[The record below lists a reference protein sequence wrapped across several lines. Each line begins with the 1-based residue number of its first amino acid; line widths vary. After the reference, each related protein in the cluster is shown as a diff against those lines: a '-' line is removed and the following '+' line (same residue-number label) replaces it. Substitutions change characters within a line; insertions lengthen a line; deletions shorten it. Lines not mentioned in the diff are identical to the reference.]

1 MEIKAKISLVTFLT
15 LLNCL
20 TILGQAREIPAKSKA
35 YLPGEKL
42 TYSLKFSGIQAG
54 QAEIDLQQANY
65 QNKPVYHARATAQ
78 TVGLA
83 EKLYSVKDIFES
95 YFDMNSSLPHK
106 AIRNVKEGN
115 YTSYCELYFNHR
127 DTSVFSS
134 KTDSLYRTLPGI
146 LDILSSLYYLR
157 GLDPSY
163 FKTGDV
169 IQIVTF
175 WDDEIYPF
183 FLRYKG
189 KEIIKTK
196 YGKIRCHRFDPI
208 LEPGRVFKSEDDM
221 SAWFTDDPNFV
232 PVRVRFELIVGSL
245 RCDLDQYSNL
255 SYPLE
260 VISK

>member
-1 MEIKAKISLVTFLT
+1 MNNKIKICLFTFVI
-15 LLNCL
+15 LLHCL
-20 TILGQAREIPAKSKA
+20 TILGQAMVISAKSKA

-42 TYSLKFSGIQAG
+42 IYSLKFGMIQAG
-54 QAEIDLQQANY
+54 KAEIVLRQVSY
-65 QNKPVYHARATAQ
+65 QNEPVYYAKVTAQ

-95 YFDMNSSLPHK
+95 YFDMNTSLPHK

-134 KTDSLYRTLPGI
+134 KTDSLYKTLPGI

-157 GLDPSY
+157 GLDPNY
-163 FKTGDV
+163 FKPGDIIHV
-169 IQIVTF
+169 VTF

-183 FLRYKG
+183 HLRYKG

-208 LEPGRVFKSEDDM
+208 VEPGRVFKSEDDM
-221 SAWFTDDPNFV
+221 SAWFTDDKNFI
-232 PVRVRFELIVGSL
+232 PMRVRFELIVGSL
-245 RCDLDQYSNL
+245 RCDLDHYDNL
-255 SYPLE
+255 SYQLDIFSE
-260 VISK
+260 